1 MARAVLLVGAA
12 TWMLAAAVASFV
24 AAFGTEA
31 LERLLPPLTIDTD
44 ALRGAVV
51 AVACGL
57 LAVGLAHVVALIGVR
72 ARRRWGSTAA
82 ILLAA
87 LLAATFVAL
96 AATAAA
102 SAVATP
108 SLAPMLAAAAVAA
121 GVAAV
126 AYGVAVVV
134 LVAERRAG
142 SAF

>member
-1 MARAVLLVGAA
+1 MARAVLLIGGA
-12 TWMLAAAVASFV
+12 TWIIAAAVTSFV
-24 AAFGTEA
+24 AGFGTEEF
-31 LERLLPPLTIDTD
+31 ERVIPPLTIDTD

-82 ILLAA
+82 ILLAG
-87 LLAATFVAL
+87 LLSATFVAL
-96 AATAAA
+96 SATAAA

-108 SLAPMLAAAAVAA
+108 SLAPLLAAAGLGA
-121 GVAAV
+121 GVAAL
-126 AYGVAVVV
+126 AYGAAVVV
-134 LVAERRAG
+134 LVGERRAG